1 MKEYSRPEVF
11 EVSVA
16 SGIANE
22 GLNLGVISFADG
34 IGYWIQSVAEQSFQ
48 MLLKHVGYLGKRF
61 EFKAADPSSPM
72 IEEGASLPWAAEL
85 PELGKGL
92 LGRPRFG
99 DLQIELLDHVKHLL
113 VILAPVATT
122 AKEKVFGSLQPVFA
136 LIGQLFALSSAYLVN
151 RLIEVLGVVKAVV
164 HNPGLR
170 SVQRGRVHEGRPH
183 IHGRR
188 INMPGRVSQRL
199 EKSVGRLPIA
209 VFDDLDHAGLLQAG
223 HQRGVAVPPTEGLLV
238 NANLADGLLL
248 APGQSP
254 LDSSGEDALQLIIA
268 KPKQIR
274 SLLVRTAGLERF
286 NDQRLEKKRES
297 RMRFSPG
304 HRDRFDAVP
313 GTIHAGCPAGDD
325 GLKSHRIEM
334 APTSLGR
341 VIMDTAGFSA
351 FRTLRRFAPGP
362 LHAYFHFVFSQ
373 LKVYFGHFPRRA
385 QTQQKAVMI
394 MQTRLAVFTHP
405 NIHLKQLCP
414 GNHSSFNL
422 YPLNS
427 Q

>member
-170 SVQRGRVHEGRPH
+170 SVQRGRVQ
-183 IHGRR
+183 HGRVHR
-188 INMPGRVSQRL
+188 RRVQRRRVSVQMIQLWHMNRQRWQRRRSQCGGACNCEGSSGSSRCGWHHCAAKVFSL
-199 EKSVGRLPIA
+199 SCVQLPI
-209 VFDDLDHAGLLQAG
+209 
-223 HQRGVAVPPTEGLLV
+223 
-238 NANLADGLLL
+238 LLL
-248 APGQSP
+248 
-254 LDSSGEDALQLIIA
+254 
-268 KPKQIR
+268 R
-274 SLLVRTAGLERF
+274 
-286 NDQRLEKKRES
+286 
-297 RMRFSPG
+297 
-304 HRDRFDAVP
+304 
-313 GTIHAGCPAGDD
+313 
-325 GLKSHRIEM
+325 
-334 APTSLGR
+334 
-341 VIMDTAGFSA
+341 
-351 FRTLRRFAPGP
+351 
-362 LHAYFHFVFSQ
+362 
-373 LKVYFGHFPRRA
+373 
-385 QTQQKAVMI
+385 
-394 MQTRLAVFTHP
+394 
-405 NIHLKQLCP
+405 
-414 GNHSSFNL
+414 
-422 YPLNS
+422 
-427 Q
+427 